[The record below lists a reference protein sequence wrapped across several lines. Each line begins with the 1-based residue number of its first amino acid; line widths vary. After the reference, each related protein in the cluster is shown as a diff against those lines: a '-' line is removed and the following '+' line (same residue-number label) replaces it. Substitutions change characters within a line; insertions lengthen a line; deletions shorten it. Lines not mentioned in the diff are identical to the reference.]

1 METKKE
7 IYQQKMEAKLDQLN
21 AQIDTYIAKF
31 DENKADAKMEI
42 QETIDELTNQQKSVE
57 RKLNQMKSSGKDAW
71 MEMRSGLD
79 DAVDQLENSYNQAVE
94 KMSQVAQ

>member
-42 QETIDELTNQQKSVE
+42 QETIDNTDQSHQALKEASHLKIQARQAAE
-57 RKLNQMKSSGKDAW
+57 GAGCGKCGAAREPQGTDRGAGGV
-71 MEMRSGLD
+71 R
-79 DAVDQLENSYNQAVE
+79 
-94 KMSQVAQ
+94 